1 MSYRIL
7 ENKYLEL
14 SIKSEEFRHNKD
26 FKLETL
32 LNRYMT
38 HSDGQ
43 ISLDIARDYLYF
55 LDESYDIKEY
65 KRPKV
70 EKDVRDDVNPYKGW
84 YERYEK

>member
-1 MSYRIL
+1 MTYRTL
-7 ENKYLEL
+7 ENEYLEL
-14 SIKSEEFRHNKD
+14 SIKSEEFRHDKE

-43 ISLDIARDYLYF
+43 ISLDIGRDYLYF
-55 LDESYDIKEY
+55 LDDSYDIKEY

-70 EKDVRDDVNPYKGW
+70 EKDCSDIANPYKSW
-84 YERYEK
+84 YER